1 MWNFNFINHFLH
13 EVKSLH
19 HFPFLYRSAS
29 TLNSLDGLTHP
40 LTLKSKIIGFCTYRS
55 RFCFW
60 VIFLNVFKCRYPC
73 SSRFFF
79 TLWLF
84 FPFNDCQCQ
93 FFPLI
98 TAYNYTYERLI
109 CLYHSVLSL
118 CEQWLPHMCI
128 AFLGK
133 KT

>member
-1 MWNFNFINHFLH
+1 MWNFNFINHLLH

-29 TLNSLDGLTHP
+29 TLNSLDGLTQP
-40 LTLKSKIIGFCTYRS
+40 LILNSKIIGFCTYRS

-60 VIFLNVFKCRYPC
+60 VTFLTVFKCRYPC

-79 TLWLF
+79 TLIF
-84 FPFNDCQCQ
+84 FPLNDCQCQ

-98 TAYNYTYERLI
+98 TAYNYTYKRLNLFI
-109 CLYHSVLSL
+109 PFYPFTIWTVITT
-118 CEQWLPHMCI
+118 HMYCI
-128 AFLGK
+128 FRK
-133 KT
+133 KS